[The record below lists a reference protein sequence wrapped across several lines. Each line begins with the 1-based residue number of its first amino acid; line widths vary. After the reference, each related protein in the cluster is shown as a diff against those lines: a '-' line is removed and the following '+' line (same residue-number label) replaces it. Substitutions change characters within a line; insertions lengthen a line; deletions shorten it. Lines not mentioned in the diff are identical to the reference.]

1 MEGTPVGQH
10 GPRRKTHCGED
21 FPTGRAIHGGQRG
34 KEEGR
39 FATWHFGWLGKQDHL
54 FFCIIASPL
63 YIMLAV
69 NLTKQLGIRSMF
81 LPIHFV
87 FPDYGCCKYSPL
99 HLLHLVLYEAIKSGA
114 DMGDVGGVYPY
125 T

>member
-1 MEGTPVGQH
+1 MEGTPVRQL

-39 FATWHFGWLGKQDHL
+39 FATWHFGSWASKTICLL
-54 FFCIIASPL
+54 CISGAPL

-69 NLTKQLGIRSMF
+69 NLTKQLGIHSML

-87 FPDYGCCKYSPL
+87 FTYYGCCKYSPL
-99 HLLHLVLYEAIKSGA
+99 HLLHLVLYEAVKSGA
-114 DMGDVGGVYPY
+114 VMGCVGGVYPH